1 MQYEITRD
9 GATTVLRLRQHLAF
23 QDRRE
28 FVELIPQLTAP
39 GTERIV
45 VDMKELR
52 FLDSA
57 GLGMLIALKDAS
69 EKANAQMS
77 LRDPVA
83 GVKTLLKL
91 SQFES
96 VLPIEHTEP

>member
-1 MQYEITRD
+1 MHYEITRD
-9 GATTVLRLRQHLAF
+9 GATTILYLRQHLAF

-28 FVELIPQLTAP
+28 FVELIPQLATQ

-57 GLGMLIALKDAS
+57 GLGMLIALKDAA
-69 EKANAQMS
+69 EKANAAVS

-96 VLPIEHTEP
+96 LLPIEHTAP